1 MRLKDKVAVVTGS
14 TRGLGRAIAER
25 YAEEGARVVLIDR
38 SGDTLQ
44 GAVAEMKEK
53 YNQVYGYVMDVTDRQ
68 QVRSVFQQI
77 VEDLGTVDV
86 LVNNAGITADA
97 QLYKMTDEQWDNVI
111 NVNLTGVYN
120 CSKEAVNIMRSKE
133 YGKIINISSVVG
145 LYGNFGQTNYAATK
159 SGVIG
164 MTKSMAKEL
173 GRKNINVNAVCPGFI
188 ETEMTAKMPEKVLD
202 MMKEKAPLYRLGKP
216 MDVAN
221 ACLFLASEESSFV
234 TGAVVSV
241 DGGLVL

>member
-14 TRGLGRAIAER
+14 TRGLGRAIAEK
-25 YAEEGARVVLIDR
+25 YASEGAKVVLIDR
-38 SGDTLQ
+38 SGDGLEKTIT
-44 GAVAEMKEK
+44 EMKEK
-53 YNQVYGYVMDVTDRQ
+53 YSEVYGYVMDVTNRS
-68 QVRSVFQQI
+68 QVQEVFTKV
-77 VEDLGTVDV
+77 VEDLGTVDI

-97 QLYKMTDEQWDNVI
+97 QLYKMSDDQWDNVI

-120 CSKEAVNIMRSKE
+120 CSKAAVNIMRTKE

-164 MTKSMAKEL
+164 MTKSLAKEL
-173 GRKNINVNAVCPGFI
+173 GRKNVNVNAVCPGFI
-188 ETEMTAKMPEKVLD
+188 ETEMTAIMPEKVLA
-202 MMKEKAPLYRLGKP
+202 MMKEKAPLNRLGKP
-216 MDVAN
+216 DDIAN

-234 TGAVVSV
+234 TGTVLSV
-241 DGGLVL
+241 DGGIVL